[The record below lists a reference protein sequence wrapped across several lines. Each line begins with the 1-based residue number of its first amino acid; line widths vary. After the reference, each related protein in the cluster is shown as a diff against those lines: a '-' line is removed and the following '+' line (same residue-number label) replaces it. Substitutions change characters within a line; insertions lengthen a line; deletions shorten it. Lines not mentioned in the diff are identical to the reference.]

1 MRIIDKNRDYYDYL
15 QSSEDNRVV
24 FDRRGSFTLT
34 KEAIC
39 RSFWNVRYGGKTSWR
54 FLLMQCGSTF
64 WLFLAEITKWDDWG
78 RLPSDFRLEL
88 FDSWKDYSAE
98 RKLLNVE
105 AVSFCT
111 LSAMLTHYVEICG
124 DTTREKI
131 ESRKAAIRSE
141 IVNGSYSHEGNLSHD
156 EKITGCGST
165 FKHEKLFYPLLKE
178 CGIAGLV
185 SAQDIFVAIEEYF
198 SMEKTENET
207 TEPKGITNEDK
218 IVMHGFNV
226 KTSFRGKR

>member
-15 QSSEDNRVV
+15 QSGEDNRIV

-39 RSFWNVRYGGKTSWR
+39 HSFWNVRYGDRTPWR

-98 RKLLNVE
+98 RKLLSIE
-105 AVSFCT
+105 ALSFYT
-111 LSAMLTHYVEICG
+111 LSICG

-131 ESRKAAIRSE
+131 GSRKDTIRSE
-141 IVNGSYSHEGNLSHD
+141 VASRSYSHEGSLSHD
-156 EKITGCGST
+156 EKITSCGST

-198 SMEKTENET
+198 SMEKTESET
-207 TEPKGITNEDK
+207 TEPKGVTNEDK
-218 IVMHGFNV
+218 IVMHGFDV